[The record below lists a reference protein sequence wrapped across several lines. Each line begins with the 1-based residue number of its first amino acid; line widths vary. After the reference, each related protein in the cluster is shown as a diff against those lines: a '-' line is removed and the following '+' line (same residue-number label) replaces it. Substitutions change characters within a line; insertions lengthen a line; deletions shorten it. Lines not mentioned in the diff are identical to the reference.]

1 MLHISLKRLIFS
13 TLLNL
18 IHFQYSI
25 NPRFRV
31 HIWASHHLNSILPHY
46 QRTCISVD
54 AWFWCSS
61 LIAFDF
67 GSHLSISLVFIFNS
81 SSDFGSHLML
91 DFGVQIRF
99 FLWFRLI
106 SLFIFTCFL
115 TSSVN
120 IWFWFTCFCKVYFDY
135 TSTIKKNQPFL
146 YLQLFPQYLVQQPM
160 WNGGIIVKYHPNKH
174 FLNNCATTQCYN

>member
-67 GSHLSISLVFIFNS
+67 GSHLSISLLFIFDS
-81 SSDFGSHLML
+81 FSDFGSNLML
-91 DFGVQIRF
+91 DFGVPIRF
-99 FLWFRLI
+99 FLWFQLI
-106 SLFIFTCFL
+106 LFFIFTCFL
-115 TSSVN
+115 SFSVN
-120 IWFWFTCFCKVYFDY
+120 WFLRFISLFNFSKRRLWTTKKKMSFFCFC
-135 TSTIKKNQPFL
+135 FL
-146 YLQLFPQYLVQQPM
+146 SY
-160 WNGGIIVKYHPNKH
+160 
-174 FLNNCATTQCYN
+174 